1 MDLRRLSSKSSSYYF
16 SSFSSSPLRWTRVE
30 VLVVLFVV
38 GREDDWKILV
48 EVLLVETEGYW
59 KTPPRLKD
67 NHWNRH

>member
-1 MDLRRLSSKSSSYYF
+1 MDLRRLSSSSYSY
-16 SSFSSSPLRWTRVE
+16 FSSSPLRWTRVE
-30 VLVVLFVV
+30 VLVVLFIV

-67 NHWNRH
+67 NHRNRH